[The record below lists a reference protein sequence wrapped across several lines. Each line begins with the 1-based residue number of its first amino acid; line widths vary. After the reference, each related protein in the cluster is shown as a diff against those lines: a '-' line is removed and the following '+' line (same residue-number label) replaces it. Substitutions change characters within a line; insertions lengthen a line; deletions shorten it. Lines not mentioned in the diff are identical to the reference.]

1 MDRIGLE
8 IIFDDQWGRE
18 QALLD
23 YENWY
28 FAKSRYW
35 DFFKNWKFPICLFL
49 GKMGIEK
56 TFDDHLVKEQAH
68 PDKKYWF

>member
-23 YENWY
+23 YEN
-28 FAKSRYW
+28 S
-35 DFFKNWKFPICLFL
+35 
-49 GKMGIEK
+49 GI
-56 TFDDHLVKEQAH
+56 L
-68 PDKKYWF
+68 